1 MDDFFEKKDG
11 TDLNKESAENT
22 EATAGNENSGET
34 GRAEEPKPQNT
45 SENNNPY
52 NPQGQY
58 SPYGSQ
64 NYGYTD
70 FGGDNTA
77 PQNRINYSDIVPVG
91 DYKPMS
97 RGLKVFALIM
107 AAVILL
113 TGVSVTGYFLGRNSV
128 SSGTRKNVTVN
139 LAAKPAD
146 SDEMTAAQVY
156 EKVNSSIVGIT
167 VYNSAGNGSQASGVF
182 YSNDGYI
189 VTNDHIYSE
198 VGAAKFKVYTSDG
211 KEHDAKYVAGDQV
224 SDLAVLKIDG
234 SGFTAAEFGNSE
246 EIVYGEN
253 VVAVGRPSDA
263 TQASS
268 ITKGII
274 SSTGRRVKTTS
285 NYSAK
290 LIQTDSAINP
300 GSSGGA
306 LVNMY
311 GQVIGITSSKLA
323 GVSYD
328 AVGYAI
334 PTKTLKRICE
344 ELIKNGKV
352 VSRAK
357 LGITYTAINSVMAEI
372 NGYDSVGLYV
382 ASVAEDSDLYGKV
395 TEGDIITHINGIKV
409 TSDDVV
415 LDIIEESSAGDKI
428 SVTLLTKKG
437 NETTLE
443 AVLKANTGESSY
455 SSEITLPN
463 NSDNSNSSGGTFN
476 FPFGE

>member
-11 TDLNKESAENT
+11 AYLNKEGAENT
-22 EATAGNENSGET
+22 EAAVGNENSGET
-34 GRAEEPKPQNT
+34 GTAEEPKSQNT
-45 SENNNPY
+45 QDNNSY

-58 SPYGSQ
+58 SPYGAQ

-70 FGGDNTA
+70 FGGNNTA
-77 PQNRINYSDIVPVG
+77 PRNRINYSDIMPVG

-146 SDEMTAAQVY
+146 SDEMTAAEVY

-211 KEHDAKYVAGDQV
+211 KEYDAKYVAGDQV

-334 PTKTLKRICE
+334 PTKTMKRICE

-357 LGITYTAINSVMAEI
+357 LGITYTAINSVTAEV
-372 NGYDSVGLYV
+372 NGYDTVGLYV

-395 TEGDIITHINGIKV
+395 KEGDIITHINGIKV

-415 LDIIEESSAGDKI
+415 LDIIENSSAGDKI
-428 SVTLLTKKG
+428 SVTVLNERG

-443 AVLKANTGESSY
+443 VVLKANTGESSY
-455 SSEITLPN
+455 SSEITLPD
-463 NSDNSNSSGGTFN
+463 NSEDSNSSGGTFN